1 VLDMVD
7 AFNETNNQNTLSLK
21 KKENKKKIFMGSSN
35 SESMDLI
42 EDISSMFD
50 KHYPAYFKNLEI
62 FFRKVNCDKFNQK
75 ESSESVKKLLF
86 DMISFIPKNRPSCK
100 KIGESIHVILQEYEK
115 KHEINLVKKSNDLKI
130 QMKEED
136 RLAQIEN
143 NFLLYNFVT
152 NKKYRPIFREFLLG
166 EFSKE
171 NLEFLEEVEK
181 FRELKS
187 LEKRIRKSK
196 EIYQT
201 FIIEGAKY
209 ELNLSS
215 KVKSIFEVE
224 MKQQHDQNFCDITM
238 LDGLFD
244 HVIRYCMDDS
254 YCRFQMSDEFKILY
268 QKSRRKS
275 IKSVGE
281 LISSLMNK
289 NE

>member
-1 VLDMVD
+1 
-7 AFNETNNQNTLSLK
+7 
-21 KKENKKKIFMGSSN
+21 
-35 SESMDLI
+35 
-42 EDISSMFD
+42 
-50 KHYPAYFKNLEI
+50 
-62 FFRKVNCDKFNQK
+62 
-75 ESSESVKKLLF
+75 
-86 DMISFIPKNRPSCK
+86 MISFIPKNRPSCK
-100 KIGESIHVILQEYEK
+100 KVEETIQIILYEFEK

-136 RLAQIEN
+136 RLAQIDT

-152 NKKYRPIFREFLLG
+152 NKKFRPIFREFLLS

-171 NLEFLEEVEK
+171 NLDFLEEVEK
-181 FRELKS
+181 FREIKS
-187 LEKRIRKSK
+187 LEKRIRKAK
-196 EIYQT
+196 EIHQT
-201 FIIEGAKY
+201 FIVEGAKH

-215 KVKSIFEVE
+215 KVKLIFESE
-224 MKQQHDQNFCDITM
+224 MKQQHDQNFCDINL

-281 LISSLMNK
+281 LISSLMKK